1 MSPALQETSDN
12 QTIEKTAE
20 LERESLDIVK
30 QCRESKDLIEYEA
43 FSHSS
48 PSEKAHSLTCTVSL
62 FFLYIIF
69 FIIIPYFVL
78 LKNSALY
85 RL

>member
-62 FFLYIIF
+62 FIFIHHFSFLF
-69 FIIIPYFVL
+69 FSLFRFIENLPL
-78 LKNSALY
+78 L
-85 RL
+85 